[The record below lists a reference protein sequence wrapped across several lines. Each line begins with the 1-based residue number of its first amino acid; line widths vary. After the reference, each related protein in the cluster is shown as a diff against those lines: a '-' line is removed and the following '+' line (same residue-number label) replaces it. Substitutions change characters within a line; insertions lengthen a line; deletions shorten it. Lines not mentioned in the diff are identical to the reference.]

1 MKPPVVVDV
10 DNDVGVY
17 VHVHVHVGF
26 DNDADITL
34 CPYGLGQLYEKAWV
48 KRKVPVL
55 KWPYTAHRAVVRSV
69 SSY

>member
-10 DNDVGVY
+10 DNDVG

-48 KRKVPVL
+48 KRKVPV
-55 KWPYTAHRAVVRSV
+55 
-69 SSY
+69 